1 MYDQNSVSTVF
12 PSKFAR
18 FLTVPVPVS
27 ILQLF
32 RVWDGKIIGTGV
44 NFTLT
49 WRTSDLKRV
58 AVWGK
63 WLFAKYAP
71 CRPKK
76 NTYAQAFENQM
87 YPAGMKT
94 FQKSCT
100 KTMRCKKGGVPSK
113 LARTWETTCLSNWEV
128 LYGVTF
134 PGILNQK
141 WRANTTNF

>member
-63 WLFAKYAP
+63 
-71 CRPKK
+71 
-76 NTYAQAFENQM
+76 
-87 YPAGMKT
+87 
-94 FQKSCT
+94 
-100 KTMRCKKGGVPSK
+100 
-113 LARTWETTCLSNWEV
+113 
-128 LYGVTF
+128 
-134 PGILNQK
+134 
-141 WRANTTNF
+141 